1 MRVAFVFFVPVLAA
15 FILAGACAGS
25 EEGVKVAEIE
35 LCAAVRDRTPVGA
48 AESFPSDIAQVYCFT
63 RIVGAQDT
71 TSVQHVWYYGER
83 EMGRVDLSVRSAS
96 WRTWSTKRM
105 APDWKGTWRVEVV
118 HGDTTVIASKEFIL
132 E

>member
-1 MRVAFVFFVPVLAA
+1 MRVSFVFFVAVLAA

-25 EEGVKVAEIE
+25 EEGIRVAEME
-35 LCAAVRDRTPVGA
+35 LCAAVRDRTPVGV
-48 AESFPSDIAQVYCFT
+48 AESFPSDIARVYCFT

-71 TSVQHVWYYGER
+71 TSVEHVWYYGKT
-83 EMGRVDLSVRSAS
+83 EMGRVNLTVKSSS

-118 HGDTTVIASKEFIL
+118 ESDTTVIASKEFVL